1 MGVFSIRM
9 RIRDVCEYRSAITF
23 ALNVLKKF

>member
-9 RIRDVCEYRSAITF
+9 RIRDVCEYKSAVTF
-23 ALNVLKKF
+23 APNVLKKF